1 MPPPQRISIN
11 IQESNNFSDNLLS
24 NNPLVE
30 FTLGLYDEKD
40 HMIYV
45 NTFKGRLGDEAIT
58 SVLQNI
64 IIPKQ
69 IANRFGQV
77 RVYLDLVAYNSNRQ
91 KIQYAPLVDATYS
104 ELVNIYRSTLG
115 EEYPFE
121 FPVESQNGD
130 ITINL
135 TLIKES
141 DMLSFCASQGYDLNK
156 LDVGDNNEYI
166 NKYIG
171 KLLQNDAKIVISKL
185 QSDRYK
191 KDSARILKNTLNIK
205 NNESG
210 DFIQSINSFRDNHLS
225 ELANKYNI
233 LLKYSE
239 PTGNDKIKAELVKTI
254 NESLTTYLDIL
265 AKENEKG

>member
-1 MPPPQRISIN
+1 MPAPPQRISIN
-11 IQESNNFSDNLLS
+11 IQESSNFNDNLLS

-30 FTLGLYDEKD
+30 FTLALYDD
-40 HMIYV
+40 GDRMIYV
-45 NTFKGRLGDEAIT
+45 NTFKGRLSDEAIT

-64 IIPKQ
+64 IVPEQ
-69 IANRFGQV
+69 IQNTFSFV

-91 KIQYAPLVDATYS
+91 KIQYALIVDSKYS
-104 ELVNIYRSTLG
+104 ELVNIYTSILG

-121 FPVESQNGD
+121 FQVESQNGD

-141 DMLSFCASQGYDLNK
+141 DMLSFCARQGYDLNN
-156 LDVGDNNEYI
+156 LNVGDNNEYI
-166 NKYIG
+166 NKYIN
-171 KLLQNDAKIVISKL
+171 KILNNDAKIVISKL

-191 KDSARILKNTLNIK
+191 KDSARILKKTLEISKDENG
-205 NNESG
+205 E
-210 DFIQSINSFRDNHLS
+210 FIQSINSFRDNHLS
-225 ELANKYNI
+225 ELVDKYNT

-265 AKENEKG
+265 ESEG

>member
-1 MPPPQRISIN
+1 MQKILVTIE
-11 IQESNNFSDNLLS
+11 ESGALTENNLLAT
-24 NNPLVE
+24 NPLVE

-40 HMIYV
+40 RMIYV

-69 IANRFGQV
+69 IAHRFGEV

-91 KIQYAPLVDATYS
+91 KIQYAPIVDPTYS
-104 ELVNIYRSTLG
+104 ELVNTYVKSLYQEYRYRFDVNSEMENIELT
-115 EEYPFE
+115 
-121 FPVESQNGD
+121 
-130 ITINL
+130 L

-141 DMLSFCASQGYDLNK
+141 DMITFCANGGYS
-156 LDVGDNNEYI
+156 LDGQSFDNIDNYV
-166 NKYIG
+166 G

-191 KDSARILKNTLNIK
+191 KDSARILKNTLDIRRDEN
-205 NNESG
+205 G
-210 DFIQSINSFRDNHLS
+210 DFIQSINNLRNGYLI
-225 ELANKYNI
+225 EIANKYNI